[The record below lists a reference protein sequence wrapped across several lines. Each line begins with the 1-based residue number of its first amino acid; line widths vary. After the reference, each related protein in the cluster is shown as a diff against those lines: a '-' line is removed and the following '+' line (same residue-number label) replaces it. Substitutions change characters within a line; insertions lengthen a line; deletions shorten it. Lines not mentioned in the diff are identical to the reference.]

1 MLSKREHIKS
11 KITDVLISSDTT
23 EAQGFLFEG
32 GGDCAEVVHRDE
44 DDEVLPSTD
53 IPCSIIGETMG
64 VDEQLQLRQSS
75 RMRDLY
81 IEEEFESEEEDF
93 EEDEDFMAE
102 N

>member
-1 MLSKREHIKS
+1 
-11 KITDVLISSDTT
+11 
-23 EAQGFLFEG
+23 
-32 GGDCAEVVHRDE
+32 
-44 DDEVLPSTD
+44 
-53 IPCSIIGETMG
+53 MG

>member
-1 MLSKREHIKS
+1 
-11 KITDVLISSDTT
+11 
-23 EAQGFLFEG
+23 
-32 GGDCAEVVHRDE
+32 
-44 DDEVLPSTD
+44 
-53 IPCSIIGETMG
+53 MG

-93 EEDEDFMAE
+93 EEGEDSIAE

>member
-1 MLSKREHIKS
+1 MEL
-11 KITDVLISSDTT
+11 
-23 EAQGFLFEG
+23 AP
-32 GGDCAEVVHRDE
+32 C
-44 DDEVLPSTD
+44 TD

-64 VDEQLQLRQSS
+64 VDKQLQLRQSS

-93 EEDEDFMAE
+93 EEGEDSIAE